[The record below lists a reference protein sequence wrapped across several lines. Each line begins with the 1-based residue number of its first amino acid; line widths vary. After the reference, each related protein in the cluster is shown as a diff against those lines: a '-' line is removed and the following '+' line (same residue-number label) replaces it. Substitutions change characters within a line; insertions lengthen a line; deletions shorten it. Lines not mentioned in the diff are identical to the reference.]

1 MSRRYLLI
9 KVCSTAAVTGE
20 HFTQALTASI
30 LKYFGEVGLS
40 RINPKLIRFDSDESK
55 AIVAYAKDH
64 AGEMQAALALICQ
77 IGDSE
82 VSTLPLKASGTIK
95 GLGKRS

>member
-9 KVCSTAAVTGE
+9 KVCSTVSVTE
-20 HFTQALTASI
+20 EQFTKALTASI

-40 RINPKLIRFDSDESK
+40 RIDPKLIRFDSDKSK
-55 AIVAYAKDH
+55 AIVAYAKNH
-64 AGEMQAALALICQ
+64 ASEMQVALALICQ

-82 VSTLPLKASGTIK
+82 ASTLPLKASGTIK
-95 GLGKRS
+95 GLGKS

>member
-20 HFTQALTASI
+20 QFTQALTASI

-55 AIVAYAKDH
+55 AIVAYAKDY
-64 AGEMQAALALICQ
+64 ASEMQAALALICQ